1 MDITKK
7 FGKRV
12 REMRLK
18 KGMSQGDLAKILGVH
33 ANYVSGIE
41 RGLENM
47 SLRKI
52 EILAKALGISLGKL
66 LQ

>member
-1 MDITKK
+1 MDITKR

-12 REMRLK
+12 RTIRLK

-33 ANYVSGIE
+33 PNYISGIE
-41 RGLENM
+41 RGVENM

-52 EILAKALGISLGKL
+52 EILAKALEISPDRLI
-66 LQ
+66 